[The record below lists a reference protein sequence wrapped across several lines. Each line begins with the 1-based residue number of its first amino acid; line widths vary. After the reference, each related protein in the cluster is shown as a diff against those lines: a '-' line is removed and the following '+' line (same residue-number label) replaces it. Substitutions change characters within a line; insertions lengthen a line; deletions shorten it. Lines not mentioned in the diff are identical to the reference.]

1 MLRMYVSGLY
11 GNWVLEMVPISFFV
25 IWTIE
30 EVHVC
35 KVQVVAV
42 LKKQVV
48 FQPQLLRLIVWKDR
62 CMSALLLESPLL

>member
-11 GNWVLEMVPISFFV
+11 GNLVLEMVPISFFV
-25 IWTIE
+25 IWSIE

-42 LKKQVV
+42 LKKTSCISAPATEIDCLERQV
-48 FQPQLLRLIVWKDR
+48 
-62 CMSALLLESPLL
+62 